1 MNKEE
6 AKRKRLLIDKEL
18 ESLTEAASLAQI
30 DARVA
35 MRHAENALNHIRDLI
50 ETTKERPPK

>member
-18 ESLTEAASLAQI
+18 EALKYAADQAKGFADSAEQ
-30 DARVA
+30 
-35 MRHAENALNHIRDLI
+35 HAENALNHIRDLT
-50 ETTKERPPK
+50 EAAK